1 MRRRAMLELTELLNP
16 GEPFP
21 RKPKIVFESEYEL
34 IKKYGFTLDEIE
46 NALKRRSLIRGKF
59 ILTLSHL
66 YLTEIPH
73 DRLFAG
79 YTPEKTRTA
88 IIDAMREQTIDDIIR
103 EYAGGLIIDEI
114 KKLLGLSD
122 TAWRNVQS
130 RLGKKMRHH
139 RNLAENLFLWESL
152 RDRRAPCQITIRQ
165 KITIH

>member
-1 MRRRAMLELTELLNP
+1 MIELTELINP
-16 GEPFP
+16 GEPLP
-21 RKPKIVFESEYEL
+21 RKSKIVFDSEYEL

-46 NALKRRSLIRGKF
+46 IALKKHKLIHGKY
-59 ILTLSHL
+59 ILDLSHT

-79 YTPEKTRTA
+79 YTADKIRTA
-88 IIDAMREQTIDDIIR
+88 IIDSMREQTIDDIIQ

-165 KITIH
+165 KITIHQ